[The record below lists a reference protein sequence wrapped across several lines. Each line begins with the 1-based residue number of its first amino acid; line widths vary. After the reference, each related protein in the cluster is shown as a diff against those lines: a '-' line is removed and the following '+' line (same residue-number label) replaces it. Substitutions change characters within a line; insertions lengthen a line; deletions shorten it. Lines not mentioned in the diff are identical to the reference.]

1 MTGGSLRGTMYP
13 QGVLENRPHVFRK
26 PKAPWPI
33 GQGAFFIPPPHSP
46 RGERKR
52 FSPRCGGTA
61 PLKER
66 RTDRASNDTKHV
78 PFCIINSVQKQT
90 LLYSERIAL
99 IGSNL
104 AARIAGISPNNT
116 PHTIDNPKLIITTFH

>member
-33 GQGAFFIPPPHSP
+33 GQGAFFHSP
-46 RGERKR
+46 TPLPPGERKR

-78 PFCIINSVQKQT
+78 RFCIIITGDNSF

-99 IGSNL
+99 MGSNR
-104 AARIAGISPNNT
+104 AARIAGIIPNTT
-116 PHTIDNPKLIITTFH
+116 PQTTDNPKLMITTLH